1 MISVNTQA
9 KMLASYTYM
18 SRELVSKTGEYT
30 QGTRQQNVQHGGLY
44 CDCKITRILKIKKK
58 KSTSVTDLR
67 IYEYIAGNKFSAENG
82 IQ

>member
-58 KSTSVTDLR
+58 STSVTDLR
-67 IYEYIAGNKFSAENG
+67 TYIAGNKFSAENG